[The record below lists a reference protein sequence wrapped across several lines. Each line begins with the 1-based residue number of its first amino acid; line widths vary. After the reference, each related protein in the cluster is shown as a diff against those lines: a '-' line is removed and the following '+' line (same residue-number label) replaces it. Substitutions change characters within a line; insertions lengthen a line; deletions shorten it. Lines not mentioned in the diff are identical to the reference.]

1 MEGVTVAPGVVFQ
14 EVEGETVLLEVE
26 EGRYWVLDDVGTRCW
41 ELLSEHCDVDRVVA
55 AMLSE
60 FDVDEATLRADIS
73 ALVERLI
80 EAKLVIAAPTDT

>member
-1 MEGVTVAPGVVFQ
+1 MEAVVVAPGVVFQ
-14 EVEGETVLLEVE
+14 EVEGETVLLELDA
-26 EGRYWVLDDVGTRCW
+26 GRYWVLDDVGTRCW
-41 ELLSEHCDVDRVVA
+41 ELLSEHGDVGRVVA

-80 EAKLVIAAPTDT
+80 EAKLVIAAPTGT